1 MLGCI
6 DACGMEVL
14 LPAVCKAGFQ
24 LLEQAA
30 AVLYLLDHL
39 EFFGDDLPALAICI
53 HSLHGRAHLAL
64 QLGNAAKAFKVIHN
78 VQNERRFGLARRQC
92 PADLLLV
99 HNVQNER
106 RFGLARRQCPA
117 DLLLVHNGRDGWPE
131 QDHAGNILDVYP
143 LVEHINAEQ
152 QLEGIAFILFK
163 LRECPAGGRIL
174 RVGRVEMNV
183 LAHASEPFPGKLH
196 HILHVL
202 ITRAEHDIFAA
213 SLCNVLGKHLIQPL
227 GLLQGTAQGV

>member
-39 EFFGDDLPALAICI
+39 EFIRSNAFALAVGI
-53 HSLHGRAHLAL
+53 HPLNGRAHLAL
-64 QLGNAAKAFKVIHN
+64 QLGNAAKAFKVI
-78 VQNERRFGLARRQC
+78 
-92 PADLLLV
+92 